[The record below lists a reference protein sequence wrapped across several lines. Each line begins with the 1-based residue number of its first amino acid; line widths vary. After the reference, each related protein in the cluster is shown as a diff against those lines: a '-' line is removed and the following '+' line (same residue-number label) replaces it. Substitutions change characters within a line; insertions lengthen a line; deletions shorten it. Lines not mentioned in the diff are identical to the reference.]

1 MTAAPLV
8 EVRHLTRDYG
18 MRGAGG
24 VLPKRVLRAADDVS
38 FSIARGAIL
47 GIVGESGSGKSTVA
61 RIVMALD
68 RPTSGDVLFEGDA
81 LFKLSTRD
89 LRRRRRDFQMVF
101 QDPYGSLDPRHSVG
115 RIIAEPLHLLENRL
129 RTDEQ
134 AVRVAQTL
142 EEVGLNAAD
151 AKRYPHEFSGGQ
163 RQRIAIARALI
174 TRPKLVVADEA
185 VSALDLSVQAQ
196 ILKLIL
202 DLRERNGLTVLFI
215 SHNLG
220 VIEEI
225 ADQVGVMYGGKLIEI
240 GATRDVLHRPQH
252 DYTRRLLDAE
262 PTLDRIGRR
271 GRRPATAESS
281 GAAS

>member
-1 MTAAPLV
+1 MSSESLV
-8 EVRHLTRDYG
+8 QVRHLTRDYVL
-18 MRGAGG
+18 RGADE
-24 VLPKRVLRAADDVS
+24 LPSKRSFRAVDDVT
-38 FSIARGAIL
+38 FAIERGAIL
-47 GIVGESGSGKSTVA
+47 GIVGESGCGKSTLA

-68 RPTSGDVLFEGDA
+68 RPTGGDVVFEGDA
-81 LFKLSTRD
+81 LFRLPSRD

-115 RIIAEPLHLLENRL
+115 RIIAEPLRLLEKRL
-129 RTDEQ
+129 STGEQ
-134 AVRVAQTL
+134 ASLVAQTL
-142 EEVGLNAAD
+142 EEVGLRATD
-151 AKRYPHEFSGGQ
+151 ARRFPHEFSGGQ

-202 DLRERNGLTVLFI
+202 DLRNRNGLTVLFI

-225 ADQVGVMYGGKLIEI
+225 ADRVGVMYGGKLIEM
-240 GATRDVLHRPQH
+240 GPTREVLRRPQH
-252 DYTRRLLDAE
+252 EYTRRLLDAE
-262 PTLDRIGRR
+262 PTLDRIGRLGKR
-271 GRRPATAESS
+271 AAPAAVT
-281 GAAS
+281 